1 MTVIERLE
9 KKYGIT
15 VVSEGH
21 HFNIYTNRAVETFRV
36 YSADGCCWDKG
47 LTRKGLQAMC
57 KNDHEA
63 LLSIKKNEE
72 RSLPSRYW
80 EPGCEDATGVLPRD
94 QWIPDTVVL
103 PFE

>member
-1 MTVIERLE
+1 MTMIERLE

-21 HFNIYTNRAVETFRV
+21 HYNFHTGRSLETFKV

-47 LTRKGLQAMC
+47 LTKKGLQVMC
-57 KNDHEA
+57 KADHDA
-63 LLSIKKNEE
+63 LLKIKKNEE
-72 RSLPSRYW
+72 RSMPGRFW
-80 EPGCEDATGVLPRD
+80 EPGSEEAPRVLPRE